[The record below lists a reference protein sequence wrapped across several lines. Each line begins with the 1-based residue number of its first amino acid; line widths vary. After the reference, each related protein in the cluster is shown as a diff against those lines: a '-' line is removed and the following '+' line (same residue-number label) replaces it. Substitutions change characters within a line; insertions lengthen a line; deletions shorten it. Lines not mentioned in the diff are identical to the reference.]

1 MKTTPDRILSPD
13 EVVAVFSRKFGSG
26 VRESRVTERREGSA
40 KNPSYDIWLDL
51 DRDLLHAAVE
61 ELMLL
66 HFPHLAV
73 ISGTDIGDVIE
84 MNYHFSIYYGTKH
97 GEYMVT
103 LTVALPKDDLR
114 VPTIADLIPGAVF
127 SEREKQEMLGVEVV
141 GIPDGRRL
149 FLPEEF
155 PEGVYPWRKDETG
168 IRNEMVKDLWAV
180 GRPANRPARPEI
192 PPEEQGEVQAAEVAE
207 AKVTARE
214 PAPSE
219 EERHE

>member
-1 MKTTPDRILSPD
+1 MKPAKLLTPE
-13 EVVAVFSRKFGSG
+13 EVVAVFAKKFGKG
-26 VRESRVTERREGSA
+26 ILESRITERCEGVG
-40 KNPSYDIWLDL
+40 KRPSYDIWLDI
-51 DRDLLHAAVE
+51 DRDTLHPAVR
-61 ELMLL
+61 ELIAI
-66 HFPHLAV
+66 HFPHLGV
-73 ISGTDIGDVIE
+73 ISGTDIGDAVE
-84 MNYHFSIYYGTKH
+84 LNYHFSIYYGTKH

-103 LTVALPKDDLR
+103 LTVALPKSDLR
-114 VPTIADLIPGAVF
+114 VATIADLIPGAVF

-168 IRNEMVKDLWAV
+168 IRDGMVKDLWAV
-180 GRPANRPARPEI
+180 GRPANRPARPAI
-192 PPEEQGEVQAAEVAE
+192 PPEEEGVVQAAEVAE

-214 PAPSE
+214 PAPAE

>member
-1 MKTTPDRILSPD
+1 MKPEKLLTPE
-13 EVVAVFSRKFGSG
+13 EVVAVFAKKFGKG
-26 VRESRVTERREGSA
+26 ILESRITQRREGIG
-40 KNPSYDIWLDL
+40 KRPSYDIWFDI
-51 DRDLLHAAVE
+51 DRDLLHDAVE
-61 ELMLL
+61 ELIAI
-66 HFPHLAV
+66 HFPHLGV
-73 ISGTDIGDVIE
+73 ISGTDIGDAVE
-84 MNYHFSIYYGTKH
+84 LNYHFSIYYGTKH
-97 GEYMVT
+97 AEYMVT
-103 LTVALPKDDLR
+103 LTAALPKSDLR
-114 VPTIADLIPGAVF
+114 VATIADLIPGAVF

-168 IRNEMVKDLWAV
+168 VPNSMVKDLWAV
-180 GRPANRPARPEI
+180 GRPANRPARPAT
-192 PPEEQGEVQAAEVAE
+192 PPEEEGVVQAAEKEE